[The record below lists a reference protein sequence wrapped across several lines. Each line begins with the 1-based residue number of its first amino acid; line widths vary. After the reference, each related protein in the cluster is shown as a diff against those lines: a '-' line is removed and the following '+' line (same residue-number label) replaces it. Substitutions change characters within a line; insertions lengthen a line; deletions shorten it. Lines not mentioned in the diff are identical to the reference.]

1 MQTDREVII
10 QKKQYCMIDHTILYC
25 QRNINV
31 QINKEMKNVCVS
43 LEKHSKIPAKHR
55 KILKS
60 HSCLKSFLLAKKEH
74 MSLFSYKKHLK
85 SSFSSLFFSS
95 FLNKCDIIYN
105 IDIISNTKIKIINL
119 VIKINEICIT
129 ECTTKCLAICKFG
142 KFVLQNV

>member
-1 MQTDREVII
+1 MQNDREVII
-10 QKKQYCMIDHTILYC
+10 QKKQYCMIDHTILSC

-31 QINKEMKNVCVS
+31 QISKEMKNVCVS

-60 HSCLKSFLLAKKEH
+60 QSCLKSFLLAKKES
-74 MSLFSYKKHLK
+74 MSLFSYKKHSK
-85 SSFSSLFFSS
+85 SFFSSLFFSS
-95 FLNKCDIIYN
+95 FLNKYNIIYN

-119 VIKINEICIT
+119 VIKNYQICIT
-129 ECTTKCLAICKFG
+129 KCTTKCLTFCKFG